1 MVASA
6 ERFVDLIDLRNAL
19 RHEYPNDPERQAR
32 AVNAAYG
39 AIDDL
44 LGTLDRL
51 QAFAAG
57 QPTVTRPAPRPRS
70 GQRGKLSRSAR
81 GMSAKA

>member
-19 RHEYPNDPERQAR
+19 SHEYPNDPERQAR

-57 QPTVTRPAPRPRS
+57 QPTVTGRHRARDRATREAEPQRP
-70 GQRGKLSRSAR
+70 
-81 GMSAKA
+81 GMSAEA

>member
-1 MVASA
+1 VIASA
-6 ERFVDLIDLRNAL
+6 ERFADLIDLHNAL
-19 RHEYPNDPERQAR
+19 SHEYPNDPQRQAR

-51 QAFAAG
+51 EAFVAG
-57 QPTVTRPAPRPRS
+57 QPATKAPAPRRQS
-70 GQRGKLSRSAR
+70 GGEGS
-81 GMSAKA
+81 